1 MSKKSEIAVVIL
13 AAGKGTR
20 MKSDKPKVMHEILGL
35 PMINW
40 VLKTVEKLSP
50 ARIIVVTGEG
60 MDDLRNASTPHETVI
75 QPVQNG
81 TGGALMAAMP
91 ALKGF
96 EGDIVVLL
104 GDTPLISLQTIEGL
118 IAARRED
125 DAGISVLGVELENPT
140 GYGRLLM
147 NDDGTLKAIREHKD
161 ASDEERKTRIVNTG
175 AFCLSTWRLNDWLAQ
190 IGNKNASGEYYITD
204 LPEIAAKEGVKTA
217 VALAEN
223 DAEVRGCNTRVDLNN
238 LEQIARRKMCEELM
252 LQGVKIQ
259 DPATTYLYHD
269 TKIAA
274 GVIVEPNV
282 FFGKN
287 VTVETGVHIKA
298 FCHFEDAHIGENVTI
313 GPFARLRPGAK
324 IGKNARIGNYV
335 EVKNSN
341 IGEGSKV
348 NHFGYVGDCDM
359 GQNVNFSCGAI
370 TVNYDGFDK
379 HRTVIGDNVMV
390 GSNVNL
396 VAPVV
401 IGDGAFIAAGST
413 MTKDVPADALSMTR
427 AETNTREGW
436 AAKFKKMKMRS
447 KKSK

>member
-1 MSKKSEIAVVIL
+1 MTQNTQIAVVIL

-20 MKSDKPKVMHEILGL
+20 MKSDKPKVMHDLLGL

-40 VLKTVEKLSP
+40 VLKTVEQLNP
-50 ARIIVVTGEG
+50 ARVIVVTGEG
-60 MDDLRNASTPHETVI
+60 MDDLKAAATPYETVV

-91 ALKGF
+91 ALDGF
-96 EGDIVVLL
+96 TGDIVVLL
-104 GDTPLISLQTIEGL
+104 GDTPLVSLDTIEGL
-118 IAARRED
+118 IAARHNND
-125 DAGISVLGVELENPT
+125 VGISVLGVELENPT

-147 NDDGTLKAIREHKD
+147 NADGTLQAIREHKD
-161 ASDEERKTRIVNTG
+161 ASEAERKTRVVNTG
-175 AFCLSTWRLNDWLAQ
+175 AFCLGTDGLNDWLAQ
-190 IGNKNASGEYYITD
+190 IGNENASDEYYITD
-204 LPEIAAKEGVKTA
+204 LPEIAARQGVKTS
-217 VALAEN
+217 VALAVN
-223 DAEVRGCNTRVDLNN
+223 ADEVRGCNTRVDLNN
-238 LEQIARRKMCEELM
+238 LEHVARRKLCEEFM
-252 LQGVKIQ
+252 LQGVSIQ
-259 DPATTYLYHD
+259 DPATTYMHHD

-274 GVIVEPNV
+274 GVIIEPNV

-287 VTVETGVHIKA
+287 VTVDAGVHIKA

-313 GPFARLRPGAK
+313 GPFARLRPGAN

-341 IGEGSKV
+341 IGQGSKV

-359 GQNVNFSCGAI
+359 GEGVNFSCGAI

-379 HRTVIGDNVMV
+379 HRTIIGDNVMV

-396 VAPVV
+396 VAPVS

-413 MTKDVPADALSMTR
+413 ITKDVPADALSMTR
-427 AETNTREGW
+427 PETDTREGW
-436 AAKFKKMKMRS
+436 AAKFRKIKTAANKK
-447 KKSK
+447 

>member
-1 MSKKSEIAVVIL
+1 MTQNSEIAVVIL

-20 MKSDKPKVMHEILGL
+20 MKSDKPKVMHELLGL

-40 VLKTVEKLSP
+40 LLKTVEGMNPS
-50 ARIIVVTGEG
+50 RVVVVTGAD
-60 MDDLRNASTPHETVI
+60 MDDLREACAPYETVV

-96 EGDIVVLL
+96 KGDILVLL
-104 GDTPLISLQTIEGL
+104 GDTPLISRETIDALVKARADGAGL
-118 IAARRED
+118 A
-125 DAGISVLGVELENPT
+125 VLGVELDNPF

-147 NDDGTLKAIREHKD
+147 NEDGTLHAIREQKD
-161 ASDEERKTRIVNTG
+161 ASEAEKQVRIVNTG
-175 AFCLSTWRLNDWLAQ
+175 AFCLSTERLNDWLAQ
-190 IGNKNASGEYYITD
+190 IGNANASGEYYITD
-204 LPEIAAKEGVKTA
+204 LPEIAAKEGIKTR
-217 VALAEN
+217 VALALN
-223 DAEVRGCNTRVDLNN
+223 DTEVRGCNTRVDLNN
-238 LEQIARRKMCEELM
+238 LEQAARRKLCEVMMNE
-252 LQGVKIQ
+252 GVLIQ
-259 DPATTYLYHD
+259 DPATTYLHHD
-269 TKIAA
+269 TKIAS

-282 FFGKN
+282 FFGKK
-287 VTVETGVHIKA
+287 VVVDAGVHIKA

-324 IGKNARIGNYV
+324 IGKDARIGNYV

-359 GQNVNFSCGAI
+359 GENVNFSCGAI

-379 HRTVIGDNVMV
+379 HRTVIGNNVMV

-396 VAPVV
+396 VAPVT

-427 AETNTREGW
+427 PETDTRLGW
-436 AAKFKKMKMRS
+436 AAKFRKMKERA
-447 KKSK
+447 KKKV